1 MEKKEKKRKK
11 KKKKEKRNIEVSKIF
26 NFGNLKKGKKK
37 IGMGHIIREMGYFF
51 FFISMSRNTP
61 VNSIYEVN
69 VNIPD
74 GVVAGDVDD
83 VGG

>member
-1 MEKKEKKRKK
+1 MKQTRKEKGQKKR
-11 KKKKEKRNIEVSKIF
+11 
-26 NFGNLKKGKKK
+26 
-37 IGMGHIIREMGYFF
+37 GMGHIIWEMGFF
-51 FFISMSRNTP
+51 LFFISMSRNTP

-74 GVVAGDVDD
+74 GVVEGDVDD